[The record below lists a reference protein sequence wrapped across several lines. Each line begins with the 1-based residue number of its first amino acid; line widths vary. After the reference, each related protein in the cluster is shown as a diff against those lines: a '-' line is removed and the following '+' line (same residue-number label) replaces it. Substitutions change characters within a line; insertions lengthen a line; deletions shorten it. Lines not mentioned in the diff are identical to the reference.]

1 MRMAGKN
8 PPGHRPCRPVSE
20 VRQPDRPL
28 PNHLNPPKRPQR
40 PKRPKRPKRPG
51 HTPKSRPAW
60 KLQTARFRP
69 GTKRSDPPRPK
80 VPTFSTGK
88 DKEKRCEA
96 PLPDGRFLAFRF
108 YQANPP
114 EPPTAFSGKEKQRE
128 TPRSV
133 PPCIGNFPS
142 SDYSAC
148 RTAVIRSRSSG
159 DDWAMYSAAAAF

>member
-28 PNHLNPPKRPQR
+28 PNHLNP

-128 TPRSV
+128 TPHSV

-148 RTAVIRSRSSG
+148 RTAVIRSRSSD

>member
-1 MRMAGKN
+1 MVGKN

-28 PNHLNPPKRPQR
+28 
-40 PKRPKRPKRPG
+40 
-51 HTPKSRPAW
+51 TESPKSAETTETTETTRTHAENPSSYRTCEPIVSDRKQNAQTRPDR
-60 KLQTARFRP
+60 RFRP
-69 GTKRSDPPRPK
+69 FLPEKTKRNVARRPSLTDDSCLQVLSSQPTGTSDRLQQ
-80 VPTFSTGK
+80 
-88 DKEKRCEA
+88 KR
-96 PLPDGRFLAFRF
+96 
-108 YQANPP
+108 
-114 EPPTAFSGKEKQRE
+114 KKQRE

-133 PPCIGNFPS
+133 PLCIGNFPS

>member
-1 MRMAGKN
+1 MAGKN

-28 PNHLNPPKRPQR
+28 PNHLSP

-51 HTPKSRPAW
+51 HMPKIRPRMRPANRSFPTGN
-60 KLQTARFRP
+60 KTLRPAPAEGSDLFYRKRQRETLRGAPSLTDDSCLQVLSSQPT
-69 GTKRSDPPRPK
+69 GTSDRLQQKRK
-80 VPTFSTGK
+80 
-88 DKEKRCEA
+88 
-96 PLPDGRFLAFRF
+96 
-108 YQANPP
+108 
-114 EPPTAFSGKEKQRE
+114 KQRE

-133 PPCIGNFPS
+133 PLCIGNFPS

>member
-1 MRMAGKN
+1 MVGKN

-28 PNHLNPPKRPQR
+28 TESPKSAETTETTETTRTHAENPSSHETCEPIVSDRKQNAQT
-40 PKRPKRPKRPG
+40 RPG
-51 HTPKSRPAW
+51 R
-60 KLQTARFRP
+60 RFRP
-69 GTKRSDPPRPK
+69 FLPEKTKRNVAR
-80 VPTFSTGK
+80 
-88 DKEKRCEA
+88 R

-128 TPRSV
+128 TPHSV